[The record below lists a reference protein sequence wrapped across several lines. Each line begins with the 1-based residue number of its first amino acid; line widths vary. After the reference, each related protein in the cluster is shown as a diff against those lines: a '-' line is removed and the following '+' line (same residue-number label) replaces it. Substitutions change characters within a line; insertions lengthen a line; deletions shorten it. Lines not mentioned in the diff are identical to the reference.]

1 MTDRVFVAGGSGVMG
16 TRLIPRLVAAGHV
29 VAAMTRTAARAAA
42 IRELGAEPV
51 VCDVFDTVGLQQALV
66 VFAPVTVIHQLT
78 DLPDSVADIERSLAG
93 HARIRTEGTANL
105 IAAAQAAGASR
116 FVVQSIAWLIDGA
129 RPPSVVDLEEQTL
142 AAEGVVLRYG
152 QWYGDGTYHPD
163 VLPPHPRVHID
174 TAASLTVDA
183 LRLPTGV
190 YSVTDEGVAL
200 DD

>member
-16 TRLIPRLVAAGHV
+16 TRLVPRLVAAGHV
-29 VAAMTRTAARAAA
+29 VAAMTRTAARASA

-51 VCDVFDTVGLQQALV
+51 VCDVFDARELERVLVG
-66 VFAPVTVIHQLT
+66 FAPVIVIHQLT
-78 DLPDSVADIERSLAG
+78 DLPDRVADIEGSLAG
-93 HARIRTEGTANL
+93 NARIRSEGTASL
-105 IAAAQAAGASR
+105 IAAAQAAGASH
-116 FVVQSIAWLIDGA
+116 FVVQSIAWLIDGV
-129 RPPSVVDLEEQTL
+129 RPPSVVDLEERTL
-142 AAEGVVLRYG
+142 AAQGVVLRYG

-163 VLPPHPRVHID
+163 TPPPHPRVHID

-190 YSVTDEGVAL
+190 YSVTDEGIEL